1 MRAFCRW
8 REVAREHL
16 LQLVAAKTDATAKSA
31 QETDSYAEMMRHEHR
46 KLVKRLQKQLQ
57 EEEVDKSDLL
67 RHLEQE
73 TQAASAATQDALRLR
88 RQLEELDQEARAMS
102 VGLLWEKSE
111 RERERMESEHRHREL
126 LQQVDEQQRAHEQQ
140 AFIMHNQNLAL
151 SAATQQAL
159 EGAVS
164 DVLGFGSGGGGGWS
178 LLSQGNNGHDRS
190 NSSHGPGQQHWSH
203 FTTVGGGNSRRGL
216 DVGAGGGGGGAGGAG
231 GGAGT
236 GGGDG
241 GGGEEGGVGTGF
253 GGDKMGKVPY
263 AELDVL
269 MESVSR
275 SLSTH
280 IKASQ
285 TSVAMAAGGG
295 SAAEGYRG
303 SRGGGLRAGG
313 GGGGGGGGSGSVW
326 ESDSESS
333 AFPSNISSRWSSPMK
348 L

>member
-1 MRAFCRW
+1 
-8 REVAREHL
+8 
-16 LQLVAAKTDATAKSA
+16 
-31 QETDSYAEMMRHEHR
+31 
-46 KLVKRLQKQLQ
+46 
-57 EEEVDKSDLL
+57 
-67 RHLEQE
+67 
-73 TQAASAATQDALRLR
+73 
-88 RQLEELDQEARAMS
+88 
-102 VGLLWEKSE
+102 
-111 RERERMESEHRHREL
+111 
-126 LQQVDEQQRAHEQQ
+126 
-140 AFIMHNQNLAL
+140 
-151 SAATQQAL
+151 
-159 EGAVS
+159 
-164 DVLGFGSGGGGGWS
+164 
-178 LLSQGNNGHDRS
+178 
-190 NSSHGPGQQHWSH
+190 
-203 FTTVGGGNSRRGL
+203 
-216 DVGAGGGGGGAGGAG
+216 
-231 GGAGT
+231 
-236 GGGDG
+236 
-241 GGGEEGGVGTGF
+241 VGTGF

-285 TSVAMAAGGG
+285 TSVAVAAGGG

>member
-1 MRAFCRW
+1 V
-8 REVAREHL
+8 RERL

-57 EEEVDKSDLL
+57 QEEADKSDLL
-67 RHLEQE
+67 LHLEQE
-73 TQAASAATQDALRLR
+73 THAASAATQDALRLR

-111 RERERMESEHRHREL
+111 RERERRESEQRHREL
-126 LQQVDEQQRAHEQQ
+126 QQQVDDQQRAHEQQ

-178 LLSQGNNGHDRS
+178 LLSQGNNGHDHS
-190 NSSHGPGQQHWSH
+190 NSSHGRGQQHWSH
-203 FTTVGGGNSRRGL
+203 FTTVGGGNSRSGL
-216 DVGAGGGGGGAGGAG
+216 DIDAGGGGGGAGV
-231 GGAGT
+231 GAGT
-236 GGGDG
+236 RGGDG
-241 GGGEEGGVGTGF
+241 GGEGGGGVGTGG

-285 TSVAMAAGGG
+285 TSLSVAAGGG

-313 GGGGGGGGSGSVW
+313 GGGGGGGGGVW
-326 ESDSESS
+326 ESDSESSLS